1 MEPLHPPTSSA
12 NSSHY
17 EVNSPSMSNDAA
29 KLQHQRLFQRGMR
42 WLCGGVGLLGLSLV
56 INFLL
61 FQSDQSFTW
70 LMYGMTSAGILC
82 LIKSMADI
90 FGF

>member
-1 MEPLHPPTSSA
+1 MEPLQTPTARSQ
-12 NSSHY
+12 NSSY
-17 EVNSPSMSNDAA
+17 EVKSEDAA
-29 KLQHQRLFQRGMR
+29 KIQHQRLFQRGMR
-42 WLCGGVGLLGLSLV
+42 WLCGGVGLLGLSLIV
-56 INFLL
+56 NFLL
-61 FQSDQSFTW
+61 FHSDQSFTW

>member
-1 MEPLHPPTSSA
+1 MPNE
-12 NSSHY
+12 
-17 EVNSPSMSNDAA
+17 AA
-29 KLQHQRLFQRGMR
+29 KMQHQRLFQRGMR

-56 INFLL
+56 VNFLL

>member
-1 MEPLHPPTSSA
+1 MEPFQTPTARSQ
-12 NSSHY
+12 NSTY
-17 EVNSPSMSNDAA
+17 EENSDDAT

-42 WLCGGVGLLGLSLV
+42 WLCGGVGLLGLSLIV
-56 INFLL
+56 NFLL

>member
-1 MEPLHPPTSSA
+1 MEPLQPPTSSS

-17 EVNSPSMSNDAA
+17 EVNSTSIPNDAA

-56 INFLL
+56 VNFLL